1 MGPMMGPH
9 PSEISGK
16 NKEPKPQSLKEVPGW
31 LCRTVGKFFY
41 RLFYIFRLVWQTGPW
56 ILFVM
61 MLLALLDGV
70 MPVVGAKIT
79 AELINKLSGSYGG
92 GELML
97 RGITSLLVFQFLHT
111 FLTKLTAQ
119 VNSTVVSIAGEL
131 VVNHVNVSIMTK
143 AKDVDLAGYDR
154 PEFYEKLENASRE
167 AGHRPIQILRS
178 NFNVISTLISIASF
192 VVILWAASPV
202 SPFLIAAIGIPTA
215 IISFVYRRKNFFYM
229 RHRSKERRQMT
240 YYSSLMTNKDMVK
253 EVRIFGL
260 SDTFIARYKEVF
272 GRYFKGL
279 KRLFLSEGFWHI
291 GIAFFTTIVNC
302 ILFILIA
309 KGVLDGK
316 YQVGDY
322 SMYTTALT
330 SIASGLNSLIATI
343 ASIYEGT
350 LFIDNMITFMNE
362 EKTIVSSLPT
372 PRPLQRHIAHRFELQ
387 NVSFRYPGT
396 SREVLKNISLVIEE
410 GSTVVLVGLNGAG
423 KTTLIKLLTRLYDP
437 TEGVILLDGHD
448 LREYAPEDIY
458 AAFGIIFQDFGKYAV
473 SVKENIMFGQLSKEP
488 DDREIRRAAE
498 QSNAASFIEALPNGY
513 DTPLMRYFESNGIE
527 LSIGQWQKLSIARAF
542 YSDTDILILDE
553 PTASLDAI
561 AEQEI
566 FHQFD
571 ELRRDRT
578 TIFVSHR
585 LSSAT
590 TADKIVVL
598 QNGQVVETG
607 THAELMA
614 AGKQYAELF
623 SAQAERYIEDHKERR
638 PSSEPPFGGEHLV
651 REGQPMPMEGG
662 RPPMPQGHPSQ
673 NGNGF
678 PPMPQG
684 RSPQNGADFPPM
696 PQGRPPQN
704 GDGFPPMPPKGNFG
718 EN

>member
-1 MGPMMGPH
+1 MGPMMRPH

-31 LCRTVGKFFY
+31 LCRTIGKFFF

-61 MLLALLDGV
+61 IFIALFDGV
-70 MPVVGAKIT
+70 MPVIGAKIT
-79 AELINKLSGSYGG
+79 AELINKLAVSYGG
-92 GELML
+92 GELL
-97 RGITSLLVFQFLHT
+97 FRGITTLLIFQFIHH
-111 FLTKLTAQ
+111 FLLKVMAQ
-119 VNSTVVSIAGEL
+119 VNTTVVSIAGEL
-131 VVNHVNVSIMTK
+131 VVNHVHVSLMTK
-143 AKDVDLAGYDR
+143 AKDIDLADFDR
-154 PEFYEKLENASRE
+154 PEFYEKLENANRE
-167 AGHRPIQILRS
+167 AGHRPIQILRA
-178 NFNVISTLISIASF
+178 NFNVISTLISIGSF
-192 VVILWAASPV
+192 VVVLWAASPA

-215 IISFVYRRKNFFYM
+215 IISFVFRRKNFFYM
-229 RHRSKERRQMT
+229 RHRSKERRQMS

-260 SDTFIARYKEVF
+260 SDTFVARYKEVF
-272 GRYFKGL
+272 RRYFNGL
-279 KRLFLSEGFWHI
+279 KRLFLSEGFWQV
-291 GIAFFTTIVNC
+291 GIAFFTTLVNC
-302 ILFILIA
+302 LLFIMIA
-309 KGVLDGK
+309 KGVLDGR
-316 YQVGDY
+316 YRVGDY
-322 SMYTTALT
+322 SLYTNALT
-330 SIASGLNSLIATI
+330 SIAAGFNSLIATI

-350 LFIDNMITFMNE
+350 LFIDNMIAFMDE
-362 EKTIVSSLPT
+362 EKTIVPTLAT
-372 PRPLQRHIAHRFELQ
+372 PRPLQRHIAHRFELK

-396 SREVLKNISLVIEE
+396 SRDVLKNISLVIEE

-437 TEGVILLDGHD
+437 TDGVILLDGYD
-448 LREYAPEDIY
+448 IREYAPEDIY

-473 SVKENIMFGQLSKEP
+473 TVKENIMFGQITKELSNE
-488 DDREIRRAAE
+488 EIRRAAE
-498 QSNAASFIEALPNGY
+498 QSNAATFIEALPHTY
-513 DTPLMRYFESNGIE
+513 DTPLMRYFETDGIE

-598 QNGQVVETG
+598 QNGEVVEVG
-607 THAELMA
+607 THTELMA

-623 SAQAERYIEDHKERR
+623 SAQAERYIEDHDQRQT
-638 PSSEPPFGGEHLV
+638 PPPHGMPMGGEGQAPMGGEH
-651 REGQPMPMEGG
+651 R
-662 RPPMPQGHPSQ
+662 
-673 NGNGF
+673 
-678 PPMPQG
+678 
-684 RSPQNGADFPPM
+684 PPM
-696 PQGRPPQN
+696 PQGRPPM
-704 GDGFPPMPPKGNFG
+704 DRPPMGAGAPEPRGEIG